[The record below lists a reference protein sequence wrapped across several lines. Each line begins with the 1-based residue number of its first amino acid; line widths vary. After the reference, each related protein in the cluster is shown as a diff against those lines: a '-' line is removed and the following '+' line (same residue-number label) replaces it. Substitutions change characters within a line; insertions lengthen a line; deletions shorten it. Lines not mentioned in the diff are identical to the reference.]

1 VKLFSTER
9 RTLGRGGD
17 RILATIKGVALDR
30 LDSVTIGSDAMGVC
44 EYVVYNNQP

>member
-1 VKLFSTER
+1 MKLFSTER

-30 LDSVTIGSDAMGVC
+30 LDSVTFGSDAMGVC
-44 EYVVYNNQP
+44 E